1 MTTRYK
7 YIDNRPSCGK
17 TRCKNKADINDKYH
31 KYLCA
36 SCYKE
41 TYR

>member
-1 MTTRYK
+1 MARHYK
-7 YIDNRPSCGK
+7 FMDNRPSCGK
-17 TRCKNKADINDKYH
+17 PQCKNKADINDKYH